1 MSKKRTIAIDGP
13 AASGK
18 STVGAILAREL
29 GYVCL
34 DTGIMYRAVTLAALR
49 AGISIKDEK
58 SVTKLAENIRI
69 DFLQPSVDDGRDFD
83 VLLDGSDVTW
93 DIRLSEVNSNVSEVS
108 AYQGVRNAMTVQQRR
123 IGQAGN
129 IVMLG
134 RDIGSIVLPDAD
146 LKIYLDA
153 SVEERARRR
162 FEENIQ
168 RGSKVKIE
176 DIMESLQ
183 KRDLIDSTRVIAPLT
198 VADDAKVINTEYLS
212 ICEVVNKIK
221 EYLKDV

>member
-1 MSKKRTIAIDGP
+1 MKKNCTIAIDGP

-18 STVGAILAREL
+18 STVGALLANDL

-34 DTGIMYRAVTLAALR
+34 DTGIMYRAVTLAALQ
-49 AGISIKDEK
+49 AGISIKDEV

-69 DFLQPSVDDGRDFD
+69 DFLLPSVDDGRSFN
-83 VLLDGSDVTW
+83 VLLDGKDVTW
-93 DIRLSEVNSNVSEVS
+93 DIRLPEVNNNVSEVS
-108 AYQGVRNAMTVQQRR
+108 AYQGVRNAMTIQQRR
-123 IGQAGN
+123 IGQAGK

-162 FEENIQ
+162 FEENRQ
-168 RGSKVKIE
+168 RKMTMTFE
-176 DIMESLQ
+176 
-183 KRDLIDSTRVIAPLT
+183 
-198 VADDAKVINTEYLS
+198 
-212 ICEVVNKIK
+212 
-221 EYLKDV
+221 